1 MKILVGST
9 NPVKIQATTEAF
21 SKYYSDIEVIGFC
34 VNSNVYP
41 QPINYDTF
49 TGAENRVK
57 ELQKVNSEKN
67 LNAEYFVG
75 IEGGIIRHMNKWFAF
90 GCMCIMDKNGRL
102 SFGTSPH
109 FELPEEVYSRLL
121 NGEELGEVM
130 DEIIQLKNTK
140 QNSGA
145 IGFLTNGVMNRTQ
158 LYVPGI
164 IAALVPFNHI
174 KMYFGEKL

>member
-9 NPVKIQATTEAF
+9 NKVKIEAAREAF
-21 SKYYSDIEVIGFC
+21 SNYFDTIEVIGIE
-34 VNSNVYP
+34 VNSNVHH

-49 TGAENRVK
+49 IGAENRAEALIVVDK
-57 ELQKVNSEKN
+57 SKQ
-67 LNAEYFVG
+67 LNADFFVG
-75 IEGGIIRHMNKWFAF
+75 IEGGIIQHHERWFGF
-90 GCMCIMDKNGRL
+90 GCMCVIDKFGNK

-121 NGEELGEVM
+121 KGEELGEVM
-130 DEIIQLKNTK
+130 DEIMQQKNTK

-164 IAALVPFNHI
+164 IAALVPFNH
-174 KMYFGEKL
+174 KNMYFKESL